1 MTKITEL
8 YNQLEK
14 VQEYP
19 QYQELQIEVLK
30 LQKQIKVLQSTIM
43 LEQKKNWI
51 ENWER
56 IVSDINR
63 KYDKQK
69 SQISNNRGV

>member
-30 LQKQIKVLQSTIM
+30 LQKHIKVLQSTIM
-43 LEQKKNWI
+43 LAQKKNWI

-63 KYDKQK
+63 KYDK
-69 SQISNNRGV
+69 